1 MSNFCSDA
9 SHLEKKHEIY
19 SLINDMCISMWGHQ
33 RRIISR
39 KKKYDEKTEKE
50 TEVTRF
56 PAPGFEPWPRT
67 ATWCGQMLYPLS
79 CGELVNI
86 IGWILKSSF
95 RCPTHCKDQAL
106 KHMRYSIGRKESPL
120 QWFAIDPISKKKP
133 SPLRLAVSYKKH
145 LSPFIL

>member
-1 MSNFCSDA
+1 MSNFGFDA
-9 SHLEKKHEIY
+9 SHLEKKHAIY
-19 SLINDMCISMWGHQ
+19 SLISDMCISMWGHQ
-33 RRIISR
+33 RRIISH

-50 TEVTRF
+50 TKVTRF

-67 ATWCGQMLYPLS
+67 AKWCGQMLYTLS
-79 CGELVNI
+79 CVELVNI
-86 IGWILKSSF
+86 AGWILKSCF
-95 RCPTHCKDQAL
+95 RCPTYCKDQAL

-133 SPLRLAVSYKKH
+133 SPLKLAVSYKKH

>member
-19 SLINDMCISMWGHQ
+19 SLINDMCISQTSKTDYQPEEKIWWENRKRNRSDKIPRARVWTLTTDRNMVRSNALPTELRGTCQH
-33 RRIISR
+33 RR
-39 KKKYDEKTEKE
+39 
-50 TEVTRF
+50 
-56 PAPGFEPWPRT
+56 
-67 ATWCGQMLYPLS
+67 L
-79 CGELVNI
+79 N
-86 IGWILKSSF
+86 LKSCF

-106 KHMRYSIGRKESPL
+106 KHMCYSIGRKESPL